1 MSDILRQ
8 PNPAT
13 PTAPVVDLAKERAA
27 RTAVIRPAAPLEPF
41 EAPTGATAKAPE
53 PATRFEFEPR
63 PRPAWMM
70 SSKQLRQWVKYARDN
85 TVDWTMYQLT
95 HTPYYLGWT
104 IRGYRRLCL
113 RWWEAHH
120 DDYRQQIATAKLML
134 RQAKELPRGKDRA
147 AAESNARALLQ
158 VRRAEYRAHKKK
170 HWIRTGIS
178 GLGIIGG
185 GTIAAM
191 AGGLWVQIL
200 MALAVIITGA
210 WHGRPE
216 TPTATPI
223 QPPTRTSH
231 LGEDTMRR
239 VLVEAGAV
247 PDKRADEIRGVGIP
261 HTEGPGIAYEVDLP
275 SGIPAAVAVG
285 KKQQIASALAVHQDW
300 LDLEVG
306 AIESRLKIWVAS
318 EDPFNVVRSSPL
330 LDHEGPINTFRDG
343 VVVQFDKRG
352 NQVILWIRDSSL
364 IVAGATRRGK
374 GMLLANI
381 LIGVAKDPWVNVRVF
396 DGKGTAEHNPYAPIA
411 ATFVKRDPERLALF
425 LRAVVEDLARRSDLL
440 DEHGWEKIDDDNYE
454 EAMRLL
460 GGRELIVVDELATYT
475 PKGTSPWADEIT
487 ENLSQ
492 IAAVG
497 AALGITLI
505 SLTQVPEVDV
515 IRGRLRQNH
524 VARAAMNTESP
535 TASNTILGD
544 GMAGQGY
551 DASKIPISQ
560 PGRNWMATP
569 ETGVIQGRSYLVTPA
584 DKRRIAAEAYELR
597 KAAGR
602 LPGQWRDP
610 IEEYLVA
617 ETGVSS
623 AAGGEG
629 GKGRIGR
636 APAEP
641 TLLDHLIKAVSATG
655 RGVATRAEVFAYLAT
670 IDPEYERRD
679 GEADGA
685 YGARA
690 GKLLAAAMDAEGI
703 RVDAVKVTTADGS
716 RSMGYRLDDLTDAR

>member
-1 MSDILRQ
+1 VSIETT
-8 PNPAT
+8 ASST
-13 PTAPVVDLAKERAA
+13 PDPEWERIVAGYHSGPG
-27 RTAVIRPAAPLEPF
+27 TEP
-41 EAPTGATAKAPE
+41 TTTLVKDPE
-53 PATRFEFEPR
+53 PVTRFEFEPR
-63 PRPAWMM
+63 PKPAWLM
-70 SSKQLRQWVKYARDN
+70 SREQLRQWAVYARDN
-85 TVDWTMYQLT
+85 AADAIRYHAT
-95 HTPYYLGWT
+95 HSPYYLGWS

-113 RWWEAHH
+113 KWWEARH

-134 RQAKELPRGKDRA
+134 RQAKEMLRGSARA
-147 AAESNARALLQ
+147 AEESKARALLE
-158 VRRAEYRAHKKK
+158 VRRAEYKAHKKK

-178 GLGIIGG
+178 GLVVVGG
-185 GTIAAM
+185 VAAALIAGAW
-191 AGGLWVQIL
+191 WVQL
-200 MALAVIITGA
+200 LLALAVIITGA
-210 WHGRPE
+210 WHGRPDE
-216 TPTATPI
+216 PI
-223 QPPTRTSH
+223 VIPAQAPIRTSH

-239 VLVEAGAV
+239 VLVEAGAI
-247 PDKRADEIRGVGIP
+247 PEKRAGEVRGVGIP
-261 HTEGPGIAYEVDLP
+261 HAEGPGIAYEVDLP

-306 AIESRLKIWVAS
+306 SIESRLTIWVAS

-330 LDHEGPINTFRDG
+330 LDHDGPINTFRDG
-343 VVVQFDKRG
+343 IVIEFDKRG
-352 NQVILWIRDSSL
+352 NQVTLWIRDSSL

-381 LIGVAKDPWVNVRVF
+381 LIGVAKDPWVNVRIF

-425 LRAVVEDLARRSDLL
+425 LRAVVEELARRSDLL

-454 EAMRLL
+454 AAMRLL

-584 DKRRIAAEAYELR
+584 DKRRVAAEAYELR
-597 KAAGR
+597 KVASR

-617 ETGVSS
+617 ETGMSS
-623 AAGGEG
+623 SAGGEG

-670 IDPEYERRD
+670 VDEQYGRR
-679 GEADGA
+679 EEESGA
-685 YGARA
+685 QYSARV
-690 GKLLAAAMDAEGI
+690 GKLLASAMTAEG
-703 RVDAVKVTTADGS
+703 VEVAAVKVTSADGRDS
-716 RSMGYRLDDLTDAR
+716 RGYRLADLQDAR